1 MRGRIFQ
8 LNCSTG
14 GVPKT
19 PVQEARLT
27 LTGLS
32 CDRQAHPRFHG
43 GPERAL
49 CLYAIE
55 RIRQLQREGHP
66 ILPGSTGENVTVEN
80 IDWSRL
86 KLGDKLALGDE
97 VLIEIS
103 SYTVPCKQIA
113 ASFLDRD
120 FNRINQKRHAGW
132 ARLYARVLRT
142 GVLRVGQEIRVI
154 NEADNRIDEQK

>member
-19 PVQEARLT
+19 PVQEAQLT
-27 LTGLS
+27 LTGLG

-49 CLYAIE
+49 CLYALE
-55 RIRQLQREGHP
+55 RIRDLQREGHP
-66 ILPGSTGENVTVEN
+66 ISPGSTGENVTVEN

-120 FNRINQKRHAGW
+120 FNRINQKTHAGW

-142 GVLRVGQEIRVI
+142 GVLRVGQEIRVL
-154 NEADNRIDEQK
+154 NETENRIDEQK